1 MKNLTDFRKT
11 VESGMDPRLSS
22 PSFSRPGELACR
34 LNSDL
39 FFG

>member
-1 MKNLTDFRKT
+1 MKNLTDFPKT
-11 VESGMDPRLSS
+11 VETRMDPHLSS

-39 FFG
+39 SFG